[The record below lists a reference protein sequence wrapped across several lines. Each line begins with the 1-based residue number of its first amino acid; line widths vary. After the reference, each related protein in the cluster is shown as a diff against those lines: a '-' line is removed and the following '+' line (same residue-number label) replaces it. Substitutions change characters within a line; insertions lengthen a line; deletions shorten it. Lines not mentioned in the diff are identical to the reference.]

1 MAADSSSTDNY
12 QIKISSSVFINNYAS
27 AGSVAYVMKK
37 CVLTA
42 VNSIFLGNKQK
53 LPSLGDVFS
62 TVGNSASFVLIIT
75 GGGKCC

>member
-1 MAADSSSTDNY
+1 
-12 QIKISSSVFINNYAS
+12 
-27 AGSVAYVMKK
+27 MKK

-62 TVGNSASFVLIIT
+62 TVGNSASFVLDNNWWGEMLLKNATAAPRKRVKQLVIL
-75 GGGKCC
+75 KCNK